1 MWFNSVYKNDILKF
15 LQKYLEI
22 CVLLLIK
29 ISFLDP
35 YITVRPITR
44 QVNNLNSNL
53 PILNVLFLPP
63 QYKTS
68 GLWFSDPSDSFFWA
82 CDKLCLPLQFLVSC
96 SFLQMVH
103 VCLRKCV
110 CLSNSTRCVHI
121 SCSFI
126 LWAPCP
132 VHDRVLTMTVELRFC
147 PILLSAFTL
156 YILKLLHEIHPRLES
171 SVFQ

>member
-1 MWFNSVYKNDILKF
+1 MKVPNIQSFLSYKNGNLMWFNSVYKNDILKF

-35 YITVRPITR
+35 YITVRPITS

-82 CDKLCLPLQFLVSC
+82 CDKLCFPLQFLVSC

-103 VCLRKCV
+103 VCLRKLCM
-110 CLSNSTRCVHI
+110 
-121 SCSFI
+121 SCMSIQFNP
-126 LWAPCP
+126 LCSHLLQFYPLGSLPCP
-132 VHDRVLTMTVELRFC
+132 
-147 PILLSAFTL
+147 
-156 YILKLLHEIHPRLES
+156 
-171 SVFQ
+171 